1 MAPRHPDPGV
11 FSPNLCCTN
20 LIRTGWRGPR
30 RAGVGAPECVEIGGI
45 DLMHPVRALGLCLA
59 LAMGALPLSSQ
70 TFGEITGS
78 VTDSSGAVIA
88 GAKVTVTNAGTNVT
102 REVETNEAGN
112 YSVPFL
118 NPGVYNLKAEIEGFK
133 TAAVNDRLVQ
143 VGDVQRVDFVME
155 IGAVS
160 EVIEVQAGAQM
171 LQTSDSS
178 LGTVIDQQRIVELPI
193 NGRNYLS
200 LVKLSPNVTA
210 EMGAGGQA
218 DGRQGG
224 ERANQPL
231 SISGQRQQ
239 FNRFTLDGID
249 NTDSDFN
256 TFVVR
261 PSVEALQEFK
271 VQTGVYSAEY
281 GKATSQINVTTRAG
295 TNELHGSLFEFLR
308 NDAIQARPW
317 RNSNVK
323 APFRRNQ
330 FGFTTTGPIIK
341 NKLFFMA
348 NWEGLRERVYGFS
361 QATTADQAM
370 RNGDFSNPALL
381 KIYDPDT
388 IRLGADG
395 KYTADQFANQ
405 QIPTTRFKQPFVKM
419 LEFLPMPN
427 LPGTVTGKD
436 PNNYYRNRPN
446 PIDWDQI
453 TTRFDFNE
461 NPNSQWFGRYSW
473 GRELVLNGG
482 TFEIQDRSVATRVDQ
497 IMLSNT
503 RTFSPTLVNELRLGA
518 NIFDNDLKT
527 FFNGIRDVSGEL
539 GIPGMPAV
547 AEAAWGSPQIGMSGN
562 GVVAGW
568 GESTEGPFIN
578 RSRTYQLFENLSWVH
593 GNHSFKFGGEI
604 GNRRY
609 NVIGNQFPRGL
620 LQFHSRSTA
629 LPTNLNGSGDSFAS
643 GLLGWMDEA
652 TRALGLPNVQ
662 LRQTAISVYAED
674 TWKITPK
681 LTMNIGMRYE
691 NTPPWSDRYRG
702 MMNVKMFCPGVD
714 NTGIDENCQT
724 PVMVRPG
731 SGDFYEGL
739 NVRFADNVPIAAG
752 DDVLYNHA
760 LVQRD
765 NNDFAPRLGIAYQ
778 LNNKTSIRTGYGVF
792 YTQDTTNPVF
802 DRARNFGFRESAR
815 GLDVIPS
822 VNLDSPWASSGASG
836 LQCSNWDGVC
846 VARLYTFAGDAR
858 RRTPYVQ
865 QYMFN
870 IQHQLDDSTLI
881 EIGYSGNVGHK
892 IERMYGFNTPLDK
905 AGPTDRTS
913 RIQRIPWGDV
923 YGRIQTIAPATNTNY
938 NALALKFQK
947 RFTQGLTYLVGYTF
961 GKSIDQGSALRTNS
975 GDNLFPQTSYN
986 LGAER
991 GLSQFHTK
999 HRFTASILY
1008 ELPLKFENRVL
1019 ETVAGGWQAGSII
1032 TIATG
1037 QPFNGGDCTD
1047 LDGNEQGNRGD
1058 ATGISAFL
1066 DNPTNLEFFRKD
1078 TTDGR
1083 GPASISCNVPDAT
1096 GVNELTYRQGNIA
1109 RNQYIGPGFGNWD
1122 FALSKNFRVTETA
1135 HVEFRFESFNFANHP
1150 QWNNPDTGTTSL
1162 NYGVITSARTMRTNQ
1177 FALKFLF

>member
-1 MAPRHPDPGV
+1 MTH
-11 FSPNLCCTN
+11 L
-20 LIRTGWRGPR
+20 
-30 RAGVGAPECVEIGGI
+30 
-45 DLMHPVRALGLCLA
+45 VRALGLCMALA
-59 LAMGALPLSSQ
+59 LGALQLPAQ

-78 VTDSSGAVIA
+78 VTDPSNAVIA
-88 GAKVTVTNAGTNVT
+88 GAKVTVTNTATNVS

-118 NPGVYNLKAEIEGFK
+118 NPGIYSLTAELEGFK
-133 TAAVNDRLVQ
+133 TARVENRQVQ
-143 VGDVQRVDFVME
+143 VGDVQRVNFTME

-171 LQTSDSS
+171 LQTADSS
-178 LGTVIDQQRIVELPI
+178 LGTVVDQQRIVELPI

-200 LVKLSPNVTA
+200 LVKLSPNVSA

-224 ERANQPL
+224 DRSNQPL
-231 SISGQRQQ
+231 SISGMRQQ

-281 GKATSQINVTTRAG
+281 GKAASQINVTTRAG
-295 TNELHGSLFEFLR
+295 TNEFHGSLFEFLR

-317 RNSNVK
+317 RNSGVK

-348 NWEGLRERVYGFS
+348 NWEALRERVSGFA
-361 QATTADQAM
+361 QTTVADQAM
-370 RNGDFSNPALL
+370 RDGDFSNPALL
-381 KIYDPDT
+381 TIYDPDT
-388 IRLGADG
+388 VRQTAGG
-395 KYTADQFANQ
+395 TYTADPFPNQ
-405 QIPTTRFKQPFVKM
+405 RIPTARFKAPFVKM
-419 LEFLPMPN
+419 LEFLPMPT
-427 LPGTVTGKD
+427 LAGAVVGAD
-436 PNNYYRNRPN
+436 PVNYTRNSPS
-446 PIDWDQI
+446 PKDWDQI
-453 TTRFDFNE
+453 TTRIDFSE

-473 GRELVLNGG
+473 GAESVAIGATLP
-482 TFEIQDRSVATRVDQ
+482 IQDRTVATRVDQ

-527 FFNGIRDVSGEL
+527 ANNGIRDVSGEL

-547 AEAAWGSPQIGMSGN
+547 AEAAWGSPQIGMTGN
-562 GVVAGW
+562 GPVTGW

-578 RSRTYQLFENLSWVH
+578 RSRTYQIFDNLSWVR
-593 GNHSFKFGGEI
+593 GNHTFKFGGEI

-609 NVIGNQFPRGL
+609 NIIGNQFPRGL
-620 LQFHSRSTA
+620 LQFNSRATA
-629 LPTNLNGSGDSFAS
+629 LPTNVAGTGDRFAS

-662 LRQTAISVYAED
+662 LRQTAVHVYAED

-681 LTMNIGMRYE
+681 LTMNIGLRYE

-702 MMNVKMFCPGVD
+702 MMNVQFFCPGVD

-724 PVMVRPG
+724 PVMVRSG
-731 SGDFYEGL
+731 SGDFYEDL
-739 NVRFADNVPIAAG
+739 QVRFADNVPTATG
-752 DDVLYNHA
+752 DDVLFNHA
-760 LVQRD
+760 MQRRD
-765 NNDFAPRLGIAYQ
+765 KNDFAPRLGIAYQ
-778 LNNKTSIRTGYGVF
+778 LNEKTTIRTGYGVF
-792 YTQDTTNPVF
+792 YTQDTTNPTF

-815 GLDVIPS
+815 GLEVRQT

-846 VARLYTFAGDAR
+846 VARLYTFAGDPK

-865 QYMFN
+865 QYLLN
-870 IQHQLDDSTLI
+870 VQHQLDPSTLI
-881 EIGYSGNVGHK
+881 EVGYSGNVGHK
-892 IERMYGFNTPLDK
+892 IERMYGYNTPLDR
-905 AGPTDRTS
+905 ANGQDQTTRL
-913 RIQRIPWGDV
+913 QRIPWGDQ
-923 YGRIQTIAPATNTNY
+923 YGRIQTINPVVNSNY
-938 NALALKFQK
+938 NALAFKFQK
-947 RFTQGLTYLVGYTF
+947 RFTQGMTYLVGYTW
-961 GKSIDQGSALRTNS
+961 GRAIDNGSALRTNN
-975 GDNLFPQTSYN
+975 GDNLFPASSYN

-999 HRFTASILY
+999 HRLTASILY
-1008 ELPLKFENRVL
+1008 QLPLKFENRIA
-1019 ETVAGGWQAGSII
+1019 ETIAGGWQVGSII
-1032 TIATG
+1032 TISTG
-1037 QPFNGGDCTD
+1037 TPQNGGNCGDT
-1047 LDGNEQGNRGD
+1047 DGNEQGNRGD
-1058 ATGISAFL
+1058 ATGISPFL
-1066 DNPTNLEFFRKD
+1066 DNPTNLEFFAKD
-1078 TTDGR
+1078 PTDGR
-1083 GPASISCNVPDAT
+1083 GPAAITCSVPDAT

-1109 RNQYIGPGFGNWD
+1109 RNMYIGPGVGNWD
-1122 FALSKNFRVTETA
+1122 FSLAKNFRVTETS

-1150 QWNNPDTGTTSL
+1150 QLGFPDTGITSL
-1162 NYGVITSARTMRTNQ
+1162 NYGRITGARTMRTNQ